1 MKQNERF
8 LGVQRVNPISQHR
21 VKMLAFMLV
30 IILLVSPLALAQEDG
45 NTYVI
50 GAEDVLEIKVWGHDD
65 LSRTVSVSADGFFS
79 FPLIGRVR
87 AAGLTVRQLE
97 TQIAKLLDKD
107 YIVNPQVAVNVSE
120 YKSKKVFILG
130 EITKPGAYYL
140 SKTDTLL
147 EIISKAGGVTAN
159 AGREIMIVRP
169 TSELS
174 VQQPTGLD
182 SKSSEIIKVDL
193 QALLSGDVGE
203 KNVDVQNNDTIY
215 VPKTSVFSV
224 FGEVGKPGSYPLEK
238 ELSVLEALSLAG
250 GPTQEADPQRLELL
264 RRDGDEQI
272 KIVINIKEL
281 LEARDATEKLLIQD
295 GDVIYQPRAKFFF
308 VLGEVNKP
316 GRYPLEDGLTVTK
329 AISVAGGYTD
339 RASKSRVQILRDEDG
354 KQVKHRAE
362 PNEVVQAQDIIEV
375 PQSFF

>member
-1 MKQNERF
+1 
-8 LGVQRVNPISQHR
+8 
-21 VKMLAFMLV
+21 
-30 IILLVSPLALAQEDG
+30 
-45 NTYVI
+45 
-50 GAEDVLEIKVWGHDD
+50 
-65 LSRTVSVSADGFFS
+65 
-79 FPLIGRVR
+79 
-87 AAGLTVRQLE
+87 
-97 TQIAKLLDKD
+97 
-107 YIVNPQVAVNVSE
+107 
-120 YKSKKVFILG
+120 
-130 EITKPGAYYL
+130 
-140 SKTDTLL
+140 
-147 EIISKAGGVTAN
+147 
-159 AGREIMIVRP
+159 
-169 TSELS
+169 
-174 VQQPTGLD
+174 
-182 SKSSEIIKVDL
+182 VDL
-193 QALLSGDVGE
+193 QALLSGDVAE
-203 KNVDVQNNDTIY
+203 NVDVQNNDTIY

-238 ELSVLEALSLAG
+238 ELTVLEALSLAG

-308 VLGEVNKP
+308 VLGEVNRP

-375 PQSFF
+375 PPSFF

>member
-8 LGVQRVNPISQHR
+8 LGVQRLNLESQHR
-21 VKMLAFMLV
+21 VKMLAFMFV
-30 IILLVSPLALAQEDG
+30 ITLLASLLALAQEDG

-50 GAEDVLEIKVWGHDD
+50 GAEDVLDIKVWGHDD

-97 TQIAKLLDKD
+97 TQVAKLLDKD
-107 YIVNPQVAVNVSE
+107 YIVNPQVTVSVSE

-147 EIISKAGGVTAN
+147 EIISEAGGVTAN

-169 TSELS
+169 TPDIS

-193 QALLSGDVGE
+193 QALLSGNVGE
-203 KNVDVQNNDTIY
+203 NIDVQTNDTIY

-238 ELSVLEALSLAG
+238 ELTVLEALSLAG

-339 RASKSRVQILRDEDG
+339 RASKNRVQILRDEDG

-362 PNEVVQAQDIIEV
+362 PNEVVRSQDIIEV